1 MQSKMIGKIIVDL
14 GMTVLLMLLMAF
26 ELIGRT
32 AHEWIGAGMFVLFVL
47 HHILNLKWSEN
58 LFHGKY
64 SSYRVLQTISAGLVF
79 LTMLGSMVSAVLIS
93 REVFAFLPISGGR
106 SFGRTLHMLCAYWGF
121 LFLSFHLGIHWNM
134 ILGMAGKLSRKKSK
148 LRVWFLRLAGFLIAA
163 YGVYALFHREIPG
176 YLFLQTQF
184 VFFDFEEPLVFFLL
198 DYLTVMGLFVFSGH
212 YAGKAVRRLSERRKR
227 AKS

>member
-1 MQSKMIGKIIVDL
+1 
-14 GMTVLLMLLMAF
+14 
-26 ELIGRT
+26 
-32 AHEWIGAGMFVLFVL
+32 
-47 HHILNLKWSEN
+47 
-58 LFHGKY
+58 
-64 SSYRVLQTISAGLVF
+64 
-79 LTMLGSMVSAVLIS
+79 
-93 REVFAFLPISGGR
+93 
-106 SFGRTLHMLCAYWGF
+106 
-121 LFLSFHLGIHWNM
+121 M

>member
-32 AHEWIGAGMFVLFVL
+32 AHEWIGAGMFVLFIL
-47 HHILNLKWSEN
+47 HHILNLKWSKN

-64 SSYRVLQTISAGLVF
+64 SAYRFLQTISAGLVF

-106 SFGRTLHMLCAYWGF
+106 SFGRTLHMFCAYWGF

-134 ILGMAGKLSRKKSK
+134 ILRMTGKLSRKKSK
-148 LRVWFLRLAGFLIAA
+148 LRVWFLRLTGFLIAA
-163 YGVYALFHREIPG
+163 YGVYALFHREIPS

-212 YAGKAVRRLSERRKR
+212 YAGQAVRRLSKSRKR